1 MLAKGSV
8 VVDPGWCEIGLTPL
22 WKGLLVEEEEE
33 EAASLA
39 APQAKPTSPK
49 KAQSTPIR
57 PNESHIE

>member
-22 WKGLLVEEEEE
+22 WKGLLVEDVEEEE
-33 EAASLA
+33 VASPA

-49 KAQSTPIR
+49 KAPSTPI
-57 PNESHIE
+57 